1 MNRSYDFIPDYAR
14 DYLYYLR
21 NIRALSEKTVDQY
34 YLDLKIFFRFVME
47 YKHLTDE
54 KDFDRIDASGVSA
67 KVIERLTLSD
77 LYVYLNYVNDERGNE
92 ARSRARK
99 ISSLRTFYKYLCKQ
113 AVISEN
119 PTLYLEPPKS
129 RKTLPV
135 YLTLDEASKLLGSVD
150 GKFKERDYAVITL
163 FLNCGLRLSEL
174 VGINLS
180 NISDRNLRVLG
191 KGGKERTLY
200 LNDACVAALNAYLA
214 VRAQTPAKA
223 GHEQALFLSNRG
235 TRICNRQVE
244 NIVKKFL
251 TVSGL
256 DSEKYSVHKLR
267 HTAATLM
274 HQNGVDVRVLQEV
287 LGHENLGTT
296 QIYTHLSNTEV
307 RDALKNN
314 PLNNLGSAKK

>member
-1 MNRSYDFIPDYAR
+1 MNLKTYEQIPDYAR

-21 NIRALSEKTVDQY
+21 NIRALSPKTVDQY

-47 YKHLTDE
+47 YKNLTDE
-54 KDFDRIDASGVSA
+54 KDFDRIDASAVPA
-67 KVIERLTLSD
+67 QIIEQLTLSD

-92 ARSRARK
+92 SRARARK
-99 ISSLRTFYKYLCKQ
+99 ISSLRTFYKFLCKQ

-119 PTLYLEPPKS
+119 PTLFLEPPKS
-129 RKTLPV
+129 RRTLPV
-135 YLTLDEASKLLGSVD
+135 YLSLDEASKLLDSVE
-150 GKFKERDYAVITL
+150 GKFKERDYAIITL

-174 VGINLS
+174 VGINVS
-180 NISDRNLRVLG
+180 NILDRNLRVLG

-200 LNDACVAALNAYLA
+200 LNDACVSALNSYLP
-214 VRAQTPAKA
+214 VRAHTPAKP
-223 GHEQALFLSNRG
+223 GHEQALFLSSRG
-235 TRICNRQVE
+235 CRICNRQIE

-251 TVSGL
+251 SASGL
-256 DSEKYSVHKLR
+256 DAEKYSVHKLR

-274 HQNGVDVRVLQEV
+274 HQNGVDVRILQEI

-314 PLNNLGSAKK
+314 PLNKKHN

>member
-54 KDFDRIDASGVSA
+54 TDFDRIDASGVSA

-307 RDALKNN
+307 REALKNN